1 MGATQPLTYY
11 FLIVLTLKLYE
22 GLLLRFF
29 HAVIRTLSACWSRHS
44 VATFHFFR
52 RFCWERRFRY
62 FKNSTIFPNAHAYT
76 TEMNSE
82 KPSSLKVVSSVI
94 VVDSYYYHIKQ
105 ASWTCFNM
113 DVCIRTLNGMALMP
127 ANWKIGPSSNGKNFC
142 FLLLLSPP
150 NHHLL
155 ASEALGFWPWGVDL
169 LDGDSNFASR
179 LHNYVWTQSGWRA
192 IYSYLQPLTRHSSCI
207 LTFPD

>member
-1 MGATQPLTYY
+1 M
-11 FLIVLTLKLYE
+11 
-22 GLLLRFF
+22 RFF

-82 KPSSLKVVSSVI
+82 KPSSLKKVSSVI

-105 ASWTCFNM
+105 AWTCFNM

-155 ASEALGFWPWGVDL
+155 ASEALGFLAVGGWPPRWGLEFCFPVTQLRLDAIGLKGNL
-169 LDGDSNFASR
+169 LLPSTADTSFKLYIDIPW
-179 LHNYVWTQSGWRA
+179 LKTKGWK
-192 IYSYLQPLTRHSSCI
+192 Y
-207 LTFPD
+207 

>member
-1 MGATQPLTYY
+1 M
-11 FLIVLTLKLYE
+11 
-22 GLLLRFF
+22 RFF
-29 HAVIRTLSACWSRHS
+29 HAVKRTLSACWSRHS

-62 FKNSTIFPNAHAYT
+62 FKNSTIFPNAHACMHGNNT

-150 NHHLL
+150 NHHFACKRSFGFFGRGGLTSSMGTRILL
-155 ASEALGFWPWGVDL
+155 PG
-169 LDGDSNFASR
+169 
-179 LHNYVWTQSGWRA
+179 YTITSGRNRVEGQFT
-192 IYSYLQPLTRHSSCI
+192 YSYLQPLTRHSSCI